1 MVARLRS
8 YLPLTVL
15 AFFIFYFGFQA
26 MTGQRG
32 LLSWQQRKDA
42 LAESQKQLAQLQTQR
57 HDLEVQAKLLR
68 DGSLSLDLLDERAR
82 QLLGYADPQDYVIRT
97 GPRKP
102 S

>member
-1 MVARLRS
+1 LVARLRS
-8 YLPLTVL
+8 YLPLAIL

-26 MTGQRG
+26 LTGQRG
-32 LLSWQQRKDA
+32 LLSWRERKA
-42 LAESQKQLAQLQTQR
+42 TLAESQKQLAHLKAQR
-57 HDLEVQAKLLR
+57 RDLEMQARLLR

>member
-1 MVARLRS
+1 LVARLRS
-8 YLPLTVL
+8 YLPLAVL

-32 LLSWQQRKDA
+32 LLSWQQRKDS
-42 LAESQKQLAQLQTQR
+42 LAENRRELAHLQAER
-57 HDLEVQAKLLR
+57 RDLEMQARLLR

-97 GPRKP
+97 GARKA

>member
-8 YLPLTVL
+8 YLPLAVL

-42 LAESQKQLAQLQTQR
+42 LAECQKQLSHLQAQR
-57 HDLEVQAKLLR
+57 RDLEMQARLLR

-97 GPRKP
+97 GAKKA

>member
-8 YLPLTVL
+8 YLPLAVL

-32 LLSWQQRKDA
+32 LLSWQTRKDA
-42 LAESQKQLAQLQTQR
+42 LAENQKTLAHLQAER
-57 HDLEVQAKLLR
+57 RDLEMQARLLR

-97 GPRKP
+97 GARKA

>member
-1 MVARLRS
+1 MVARLRP

-32 LLSWQQRKDA
+32 LLSWQQRKDT
-42 LAESQKQLAQLQTQR
+42 LAETQKQLAHLQAER
-57 HDLEVQAKLLR
+57 RDLEMQARLLR
-68 DGSLSLDLLDERAR
+68 DGNLSLDLLDERAR
-82 QLLGYADPQDYVIRT
+82 SLLGYADPQDYVIRT
-97 GPRKP
+97 GARKA